1 MLPVVKITAAAGRFE
16 ALYRETGRTIAREDS
31 VTDRGSKDRIGRRGL
46 LIGATALSGVKLAS
60 DMFGMPYIANAAA
73 AEPIKLGMI
82 WAKTGS
88 IVDQA
93 EYLAQGSMLALEQRN
108 NMLLG
113 RPAEIVWLDEPN
125 PQGAQQ
131 NAERLVGE
139 HKVAGIVGG
148 ALSSFA
154 LAISSVAK
162 KAQVPFIAANAA
174 AGEIT
179 GKSCNKYT
187 FRLQPPVDVHTRVL
201 APYCAEIGKKWY
213 LLTASYA
220 FGQDIKRSFE
230 TYIKQNGGTIV
241 GADEVPVGTPDYSSF
256 ILKIRAAKP
265 DVVIGGIAASDLTT
279 FLKQWNELGMKG
291 RIPFAE
297 ISVGNTDLW
306 GVGPDAADGLY
317 TITWYYKNPNN
328 TPEEKS
334 MAEAYEKKYKRPAAD
349 KTWMGWMGMKVLLD
363 SIEAAKTTDS
373 AAVVS
378 AIENW
383 TMMRA
388 DLQSRFRDFDHQMIS
403 RLLVAG
409 IKPKITDKWDYFDVK
424 AELPRTE
431 ADIGVAFGT
440 KADSLCK
447 MDT

>member
-1 MLPVVKITAAAGRFE
+1 MTGPDDKGRIDM
-16 ALYRETGRTIAREDS
+16 TDSTRTRA
-31 VTDRGSKDRIGRRGL
+31 VRGLRIGRRGL
-46 LIGATALSGVKLAS
+46 LLGATSLAAS
-60 DMFGMPYIANAAA
+60 RLGMPYIGNAAA
-73 AEPIKLGMI
+73 AEPIKIGMI

-93 EYLAQGSMLALEQRN
+93 EYLAQGGMLALEQRN
-108 NMLLG
+108 NTLLG

-131 NAERLVGE
+131 SAERLVGE
-139 HKVAGIVGG
+139 QKVVGMVGG

-162 KAQVPFIAANAA
+162 KAKVPYVAANAA
-174 AGEIT
+174 TGDLT

-187 FRLQPPVDVHTRVL
+187 FRLQPPVDVHARIL
-201 APYCAEIGKKWY
+201 APYCASIGKKWY

-220 FGQDIKRSFE
+220 FGQDIKRAF
-230 TYIKQNGGTIV
+230 TDYITANGGTVV

-291 RIPFAE
+291 KIPFAE

-306 GVGPDAADGLY
+306 GVGPEAADGLY
-317 TITWYYKNPNN
+317 TITWWYKNPDN
-328 TPEEKS
+328 TPEEQA
-334 MAEAYEKKYKRPAAD
+334 MAAAYQKKYNRPAAD
-349 KTWMGWMGMKVLLD
+349 KAWMGWLGMKSLLD
-363 SIEAAKTTDS
+363 SIEMAKSTEPG
-373 AAVVS
+373 
-378 AIENW
+378 AIVQALEAW
-383 TMMRA
+383 KYRRG
-388 DLQSRFRDFDHQMIS
+388 DLDIGYRDFDHQMTS

-409 IKPKITDKWDYFDVK
+409 IHPKITDKWDYFDVK
-424 AELPRTE
+424 AELPKTPDDV
-431 ADIGVAFGT
+431 AKAFGT
-440 KADSLCK
+440 KADSACK
-447 MDT
+447 MDSL